1 MPSIAGQSLC
11 RAAAITNKVGEAQIS
26 APASFVSALKT
37 AAGGCP
43 AKPEKWMQSIN

>member
-1 MPSIAGQSLC
+1 MAGQSLC

-37 AAGGCP
+37 AAGDCS
-43 AKPEKWMQSIN
+43 AKPKKWMQLFV